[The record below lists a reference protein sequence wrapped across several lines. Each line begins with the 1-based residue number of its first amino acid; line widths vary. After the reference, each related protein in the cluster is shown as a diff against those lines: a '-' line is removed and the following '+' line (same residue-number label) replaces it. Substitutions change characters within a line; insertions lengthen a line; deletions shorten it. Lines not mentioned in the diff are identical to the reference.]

1 MPADAM
7 VTAAAVVRDLAVA
20 GTVGGLILVVA
31 VLPQAHAATTRA
43 LLIAR
48 IASAVWGASG
58 IVFSMASY
66 ATIRGATLTPEVFV
80 EEWWAFSTG
89 VALGQAYLWMAVGGV
104 LVSILAGLVV
114 SPGQAAWTLVPVAW
128 ALGWQAQTGHT
139 AGAVDHHLAVS
150 SMWVHLVGS
159 AMWPGII
166 AALMFARRSLGD
178 DTKSAVMRG
187 SKIALWGA
195 ALVIASGV
203 ANAWLRLASPVDF
216 VTTPYG
222 RLLLL
227 KIALMVMVVALAF
240 WHRRVSLP
248 RLDVTQVRERFWSV
262 MLVDVAALMG
272 VIAVAVVLS
281 GTAPP
286 LVPAPLDTPSPA
298 FMLTGYELPPAPTF
312 QTWMAL
318 WRLEIITA
326 FAIAAAAV
334 TYARWA
340 LRLRSRGDH
349 WPWYRSA
356 SFLVGAGILAWITQ
370 GGPAIY
376 GMVSFSGH
384 MIEHMVLVMVAPIP
398 LVLGAPV
405 TLALRALSPRTD
417 GSRGPREWLRALVE
431 SRLLRLLAHPVVA
444 ATNFAGSLVIFY
456 YTPIFEFT
464 LSNHAG
470 HLAMIAHFTAAGYF
484 FVNALIGIDPG
495 PTRPRYP
502 LRIVMLFATMAFHAF
517 FGVALLSSEV
527 LLAPRWFG
535 LMGRDWGA
543 DALADQQYG
552 GQIAWG
558 IGELPVLLLA
568 IGVMMAWRQ
577 ADTREG
583 TRKDRQADRDGD
595 AELKAYNEMLTR
607 MGGPKT

>member
-1 MPADAM
+1 M
-7 VTAAAVVRDLAVA
+7 VTIAAILRDLAIA
-20 GTVGGLILVVA
+20 GTVGGLLMVAGVV
-31 VLPQAHAATTRA
+31 PKAHPAASRA
-43 LLIAR
+43 LLVAR
-48 IASAVWGASG
+48 VASAVWAASSL
-58 IVFSMASY
+58 VFSMASY
-66 ATIRGATLTPEVFV
+66 AVIRGATLQPEIFV

-89 VALGQAYLWMAVGGV
+89 VALGQAYLWMAVGGI
-104 LVSILAGLVV
+104 LVSMLTGLVV
-114 SPGQAAWTLVPVAW
+114 SPAHAAWTLVPVVW
-128 ALGWQAQTGHT
+128 ALGWQALTGH
-139 AGAVDHHLAVS
+139 ASGAADHHLAVS
-150 SMWVHLVGS
+150 SMFLHLIGS
-159 AMWPGII
+159 AVWLGIV
-166 AALMFARRSLGD
+166 AALLCARGPLGD
-178 DTKSAVMRG
+178 HAKVAVMRG

-195 ALVIASGV
+195 ALIIASGV
-203 ANAWLRLASPVDF
+203 ANAWIRLESPADF
-216 VTTPYG
+216 VTSTYG

-227 KIALMVMVVALAF
+227 KIALMVTVVALAM
-240 WHRRVSLP
+240 WHRRVNLP
-248 RLDVTQVRERFWSV
+248 RLDLAHVRERFWSV
-262 MLVDVAALMG
+262 MVVDVAALLG

-286 LVPAPLDTPSPA
+286 LVPAPLSTPSPA

-312 QTWMAL
+312 ETWLTL

-326 FAIAAAAV
+326 FAIIAASYV
-334 TYARWA
+334 YVRWA
-340 LRLRSRGDH
+340 LRLRARGDH
-349 WPWYRSA
+349 WAWYRTA
-356 SFLVGAGILAWITQ
+356 SFLVGVALLVWITQ
-370 GGPAIY
+370 GGPSIY

-384 MIEHMVLVMVAPIP
+384 MIEHMLLVMVAPIP

-405 TLALRALSPRTD
+405 TMALRALPSRTD

-431 SRLLRLLAHPVVA
+431 SRLLQFLAHPVVA
-444 ATNFAGSLVIFY
+444 AVNFAGSLVIFY

-470 HLAMIAHFTAAGYF
+470 HLGMIAHFTAVGYF

-502 LRIVMLFATMAFHAF
+502 LRIVLLFATMAFHAF

-568 IGVMMAWRQ
+568 LGVMMAWRK

-583 TRKDRQADRDGD
+583 IRKDRQADRDDD
-595 AELKAYNEMLTR
+595 AELKAYNEMLTKMR
-607 MGGPKT
+607 ARDGS